1 METDLEDDE
10 DNAENN
16 IELTKCGKGNLNEDE
31 DEDRPRPLAVGGDE
45 AL

>member
-16 IELTKCGKGNLNEDE
+16 IELTKRGKGNLNEDE

>member
-1 METDLEDDE
+1 METGLEDEE
-10 DNAENN
+10 DNAEDDT
-16 IELTKCGKGNLNEDE
+16 ELTKRGKGNENEDE